1 MGFMKNSVQ
10 FQRTSAHLIRKTA
23 ELLKKD
29 RLASVDGCLLLS
41 YLKGMD
47 QVFDL
52 SLYWNNLVTDNYMA
66 DGGRY
71 RLRRYGQFEINSGS
85 MLLKQLRHQPYSQP
99 GSVNKLNGGIKRI
112 FEPLEKSFC
121 SNLLLLNYLGFL
133 RQVYDHA
140 KGERCDWNIRLHPYR
155 VLASSATSGLPTPE
169 GLHRDGVTFISALM
183 IRRFNIL
190 GGETTVT
197 DMDEKP
203 LFRQQLNHPFD
214 LLVGD
219 DKVTKHMVSP
229 ISPNDLSLTDAY
241 RDVLVVAFTEPHLYD
256 QKVA

>member
-1 MGFMKNSVQ
+1 MKNTGQ
-10 FQRTSAHLIRKTA
+10 FKQALGHLILKTA
-23 ELLKKD
+23 AQLKKD
-29 RLASVDGCLLLS
+29 KLASVDGCLLLS
-41 YLKGMD
+41 YLKGVD
-47 QVFDL
+47 QVVDF
-52 SLYWNNLVTDNYMA
+52 SLYWNNLVTDNFMA
-66 DGGRY
+66 DGGSY

-85 MLLKQLRHQPYSQP
+85 MLLRQLRHQSYSQP
-99 GSVNKLNGGIKRI
+99 GSVNKLNGGIKRV

-121 SNLLLLNYLGFL
+121 SNSLLLNYLGFL

-140 KGERCDWNIRLHPYR
+140 RGERCDWNIRLHPYR
-155 VLASSATSGLPTPE
+155 VLASSANSGLPTPE

-203 LFRQQLNHPFD
+203 LFRQQLHHPFD

-229 ISPNDLSLTDAY
+229 ISPNDLSLKDAY
-241 RDVLVVAFTEPHLYD
+241 RDVLVVAFTEHHLNNK
-256 QKVA
+256 KVA